1 MIRPAVR
8 NLHGTKRCLLIG
20 DAGGHAPTLLMQ
32 FARLRGLEAEYCR
45 SEASL
50 TFARAAA
57 ASLIAISFADL
68 DRMASRE
75 RESLRAS
82 VNAGA
87 TLYVRGAAA
96 EGICYQLAPLVESSF
111 TPGRVTRVASYR
123 FTHDPMIPAV
133 LRGEQSALRNAVN
146 CAYNLSGPA
155 EPILIARDADGAESP
170 VVFAY
175 RAGRGAIIC
184 DVQPDDRAPDTPLIW
199 RLADPVQRCA
209 TASALIA
216 VERAAGRELDSPVP
230 FNLTIDDIPLAYDY
244 FNEPLLEEFF
254 AHIENRCAAVHLD
267 CAWIPTSQWIS
278 RRYVQM
284 LKDHGAG
291 FLWHGM
297 HRHVDHQ
304 KIENPKAEM
313 EAGKRAMAAN
323 MRRYGIQLQPMII
336 FPFERAHRSAEE
348 LLLNEG
354 FFAAAEQPRHDEG
367 GAAMP
372 EYLIYA
378 NASCIHESGLR
389 FLHRYEADFLTRDRM
404 LAIAALGMPILA
416 FAHPKDVRL
425 RRLSR
430 FLERGGVY
438 SHFDEVLNFAA
449 AKNLPGRSLEEIARE
464 CFDKKSESI
473 ELGCA

>member
-1 MIRPAVR
+1 MRTPPENR
-8 NLHGTKRCLLIG
+8 RCWLIG
-20 DAGGHAPTLLMQ
+20 DDGDRAPSLLTQ
-32 FARLRGLEAEYCR
+32 FARLRGFEAHYCR
-45 SEASL
+45 GSELPS
-50 TFARAAA
+50 ARAGAD
-57 ASLIAISFADL
+57 SLVAISFADL
-68 DRMASRE
+68 DRMTARE

-82 VNAGA
+82 INVGS

-96 EGICYQLAPLVESSF
+96 AGVRYQLAPLIEASF
-111 TPGRVTRVASYR
+111 TAGRCATVSTYR
-123 FTHDPMIPAV
+123 FTHHPMIPMA
-133 LRGEQSALRNAVN
+133 LRGEEGALQIGLE
-146 CAYNLSGPA
+146 CASNLSGPI
-155 EPILIARDADGAESP
+155 EPILVACDADGAESP

-184 DVQPDDRAPDTPLIW
+184 DLQPDGANADIPLIW

-216 VERAAGRELDSPVP
+216 AERAAGRDVEAPVS
-230 FNLTIDDIPLAYDY
+230 FNLTIDDIPLGYDY
-244 FNEPLLEEFF
+244 FNEPLLEGFF
-254 AHIENRCAAVHLD
+254 DHIERRCAAVHLD
-267 CAWIPTSQWIS
+267 CAWIPTSRWIS
-278 RRYVQM
+278 RGYVQM

-291 FLWHGM
+291 FVWHGM

-304 KIENPKAEM
+304 NIEHPAAEM

-323 MRRYGIQLQPMII
+323 MRRYGVQLQPMII

-354 FFAAAEQPRHDEG
+354 FIAAAEQPRHDEG
-367 GAAMP
+367 GAEMP
-372 EYLIYA
+372 HYLAYA
-378 NASCIHESGLR
+378 SESCVHESGLR

-430 FLERGGVY
+430 FIDRGGVY
-438 SHFDEVLNFAA
+438 SHFDTVLDFAA
-449 AKNLPGRSLEEIARE
+449 AKSLPGLSLEEIARQR
-464 CFDKKSESI
+464 FDRKSESI
-473 ELGCA
+473 QRECVRYG